1 MKKNKLPLPGVL
13 ENYAPEEVDDAMRA
27 YYGVSRGSPVQRIWI
42 DALNRHVPDFIGASG
57 RKYTI
62 YTPEM
67 GIPAGRAHGL
77 RKAMDAVIA
86 NASLQDNIEALNAI
100 RKAYNEMLK
109 SNDAVFLGYT
119 IQGAL
124 NALASSY
131 TSENHIAVTACT
143 YFIIADGEDL
153 AVWDE
158 REARAKVEDWQ
169 NVNEM
174 DFFLCCLGYRAG
186 WSSTLAES
194 LAKSRPTPS
203 LPQSA
208 HG

>member
-1 MKKNKLPLPGVL
+1 MRKNKLPLTGIL
-13 ENYAPEEVDDAMRA
+13 ENYTPQEVDEALRNYYAMPRE
-27 YYGVSRGSPVQRIWI
+27 SPVQRIWI

-57 RKYTI
+57 RKYYI

-67 GIPAGRAHGL
+67 GLPAGRAHGL
-77 RKAMDAVIA
+77 RKAIDAVIA

-100 RKAYNEMLK
+100 RKAYNDMLK

-119 IQGAL
+119 IQAAL

-131 TSENHIAVTACT
+131 TSENHVAVTACT
-143 YFIIADGEDL
+143 YFIIAEGEDL
-153 AVWDE
+153 AVYDE
-158 REARAKVEDWQ
+158 RVAREKVEDWKA
-169 NVNEM
+169 VNEM

-194 LAKSRPTPS
+194 LQRSRTTQSPKPS
-203 LPQSA
+203 APE
-208 HG
+208 

>member
-1 MKKNKLPLPGVL
+1 MRKNKLPLTGIL
-13 ENYAPEEVDDAMRA
+13 ENYTPQEVDEALRNYYAMPRE
-27 YYGVSRGSPVQRIWI
+27 SPVQRIWI

-57 RKYTI
+57 RKYYI

-67 GIPAGRAHGL
+67 GLPAGRAHGL
-77 RKAMDAVIA
+77 RKAIDSVIA

-100 RKAYNEMLK
+100 RKAYNDMLK

-119 IQGAL
+119 IQAAL

-131 TSENHIAVTACT
+131 TSENHVAVTACT

>member
-1 MKKNKLPLPGVL
+1 
-13 ENYAPEEVDDAMRA
+13 
-27 YYGVSRGSPVQRIWI
+27 
-42 DALNRHVPDFIGASG
+42 
-57 RKYTI
+57 
-62 YTPEM
+62 M
-67 GIPAGRAHGL
+67 GLPAGRSHGL

-100 RKAYNEMLK
+100 RKAYNDMLK

-119 IQGAL
+119 IQAAL

>member
-1 MKKNKLPLPGVL
+1 MRKNKLPLPGIL
-13 ENYAPEEVDDAMRA
+13 EQYTPDEVDNALRN
-27 YYGVSRGSPVQRIWI
+27 YYNMPRESPVQRIWV
-42 DALNRHVPDFIGASG
+42 DALNRPVPSFFGASG
-57 RKYTI
+57 KKYTI
-62 YTPEM
+62 YTPDM
-67 GIPAGRAHGL
+67 GLPAGRAHGL

-100 RKAYNEMLK
+100 RKAYNDMLK

-119 IQGAL
+119 IQAAL

-158 REARAKVEDWQ
+158 REARAKVADWQ
-169 NVNEM
+169 NINEM

-194 LAKSRPTPS
+194 LAKSRPTPNP
-203 LPQSA
+203 PQSA

>member
-13 ENYAPEEVDDAMRA
+13 ENYAPEEVDDAMRS
-27 YYGVSRGSPVQRIWI
+27 YYAMPRESPVQRIWI

-57 RKYTI
+57 RKYYI

-67 GIPAGRAHGL
+67 GLPAGRAHGL
-77 RKAMDAVIA
+77 RKALDAVIA

-100 RKAYNEMLK
+100 RKAYNDMLK

-119 IQGAL
+119 IQAAL

-194 LAKSRPTPS
+194 LAKSRPTPNP
-203 LPQSA
+203 PQSA

>member
-1 MKKNKLPLPGVL
+1 MKKTKHPLPGVL
-13 ENYAPEEVDDAMRA
+13 EQYTPEEVDEALRSYYAMPRE
-27 YYGVSRGSPVQRIWI
+27 SPVQRIWI
-42 DALNRHVPDFIGASG
+42 DALNRHVPDFTGASG

-62 YTPEM
+62 YTPDM

-100 RKAYNEMLK
+100 RKAYNDMLK

-119 IQGAL
+119 IQAAL
-124 NALASSY
+124 NALTSSY
-131 TSENHIAVTACT
+131 TSENHVAVTACT

-158 REARAKVEDWQ
+158 REARAKVEDWK